1 MRIKNARHLQFVWVH
16 NYERAM
22 SERVTFEFFYFSVFC
37 KNIPIFAFSRVDCE
51 RRRETNMNA
60 SVNAAPSAIVSISEK
75 R

>member
-1 MRIKNARHLQFVWVH
+1 
-16 NYERAM
+16 M